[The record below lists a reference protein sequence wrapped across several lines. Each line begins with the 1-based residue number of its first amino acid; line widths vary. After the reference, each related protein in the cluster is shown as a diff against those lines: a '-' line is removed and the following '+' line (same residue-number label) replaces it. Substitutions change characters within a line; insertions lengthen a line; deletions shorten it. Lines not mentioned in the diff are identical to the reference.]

1 MKYTSAEANKLLRKL
16 TEEKY
21 YLLTME
27 EKSSTFQAALG
38 EDPESVRP
46 EYDYRAV
53 RAAVDELN
61 RKIRTVKHAVSRF
74 NLEHM
79 VPGFDMT
86 VDQMLVYIPQLTAK
100 KEKLS
105 EMKDRLP
112 KQRDTKSTY
121 GRAATIIDYIYTNY
135 DIKEARADF
144 DAVSDELS
152 RAQTALDVLNNTETM
167 EIDI

>member
-105 EMKDRLP
+105 GMKDRLP
-112 KQRDTKSTY
+112 KQRDPKSTY
-121 GRAATIIDYIYTNY
+121 GRVTTIIDYIYTNY

-144 DAVSDELS
+144 DAISDELS

>member
-112 KQRDTKSTY
+112 KQRDMKSAY

>member
-16 TEEKY
+16 TEEKC

-27 EKSSTFQAALG
+27 EKCSTFQAALG

-74 NLEHM
+74 NLEHV

-112 KQRDTKSTY
+112 KQRDPKSTY
-121 GRAATIIDYIYTNY
+121 GRVTTIIDYIYTNY